1 VPGQL
6 ADLRLTQ
13 LLRYKAMPRRCQA
26 HIAVRSGERTEWAAL
41 RQPSSAK
48 GTAVPVKASGD
59 GGVSAVDDVLG
70 PVGMGG
76 RRGPNDE
83 AEPLAQAEARISRA
97 P

>member
-1 VPGQL
+1 MGS
-6 ADLRLTQ
+6 A
-13 LLRYKAMPRRCQA
+13 QA
-26 HIAVRSGERTEWAAL
+26 AEQRKGDGRASEGVR
-41 RQPSSAK
+41 
-48 GTAVPVKASGD
+48 D